1 MTQSTWNFN
10 NIPFQKG
17 RIAIVTGANTG
28 LGFETVLALAAKNM
42 EVVLACRNMQK
53 AEAAKLKILQQYSF
67 AKVEC
72 MQIDLS
78 SLQSVR
84 AFAANFLKQYE
95 ALDLLINNAGIMI
108 PPFSLT
114 EDGFESQ
121 MGANYFGHFLLTD
134 LLLETIVKTP
144 NSRIVSLSSIAH
156 KRGKINF
163 DDLQS
168 QKRYSA
174 VEAYAQSKLA
184 CLMFAYEL
192 QRRLEKAGSKTLS
205 IAAHPG
211 ISDTEL
217 SRHIPKLVTFLMM
230 PVFTTFFTH
239 KPAKGALPTLRAAL
253 DEAAEGGDY
262 FGPNG
267 WREFK
272 GKPIKVRSTRRSRR
286 EDTAKR
292 LWEVSEKLTGASY
305 SALQK

>member
-1 MTQSTWNFN
+1 MTQLTWKLNSV
-10 NIPFQKG
+10 PLQKG

-28 LGFETVLALAAKNM
+28 LGFETALALAGKNM
-42 EVVLACRNMQK
+42 EVILACRNMEK
-53 AEAAKLKILQQYSF
+53 AEAAKLKILQKHSF
-67 AKVEC
+67 AKLEC

-84 AFAANFLKQYE
+84 AFAANFLQQYDQ
-95 ALDLLINNAGIMI
+95 LDLLINNAGIMI

-134 LLLETIVKTP
+134 LLLETIIKTP
-144 NSRIVSLSSIAH
+144 QSRIVSLSSIAH

-168 QKRYSA
+168 EKKYSA
-174 VEAYAQSKLA
+174 MEAYSQSKLA

-192 QRRLEKAGSKTLS
+192 QRRLEKAEIHTISV
-205 IAAHPG
+205 AAHPG

-217 SRHIPKLVTFLMM
+217 SRHIPKFATLLLTPMFSLVIA
-230 PVFTTFFTH
+230 H
-239 KPAKGALPTLRAAL
+239 KPDKGALPTLRAAL
-253 DEAAEGGDY
+253 DENVEGGDY
-262 FGPNG
+262 YGPDG

-272 GKPIKVRSTRRSRR
+272 GKPVKVRSTRRSRN
-286 EDTAKR
+286 EETAKR
-292 LWEVSEKLTGASY
+292 LWEVSEELTGATY
-305 SALQK
+305 KALS